1 MKIIRKTIISVI
13 LLSTLFLTSCIFIN
27 TPSKENGKIHLYVTI
42 ENNKVVI
49 DKDVEFYEGEYLI
62 DVLNRHLDVE
72 LGSGST
78 DGMVWSIN
86 GCITPDD
93 FSYYYKLI
101 INCEYASY
109 GACELSLKD
118 GDSIMVLYS
127 ELSDY
132 STGC

>member
-1 MKIIRKTIISVI
+1 MKIVRHIIISII
-13 LLSTLFLTSCIFIN
+13 LLSTLFLSSCIFIN
-27 TPSKENGKIHLYVTI
+27 QPTKENGIIHLYVTI
-42 ENNKVVI
+42 ENNQVVV

-62 DVLNRHLDVE
+62 DVLNRHLEVGM
-72 LGSGST
+72 GSGST
-78 DGMVWSIN
+78 EGMIWSIN
-86 GCITPDD
+86 DCVTPDD
-93 FSYYYKLI
+93 FAYYFKLI

>member
-1 MKIIRKTIISVI
+1 
-13 LLSTLFLTSCIFIN
+13 
-27 TPSKENGKIHLYVTI
+27 
-42 ENNKVVI
+42 
-49 DKDVEFYEGEYLI
+49 
-62 DVLNRHLDVE
+62 
-72 LGSGST
+72 
-78 DGMVWSIN
+78 MVWSIN
-86 GCITPDD
+86 GCVTPAD

-101 INCEYASY
+101 INCEYSSY